1 MKDLLIKY
9 RDILYIIILIIILSL
24 LTKKCSE
31 VNYNDDLSKQNQ
43 KALTDKIEV
52 LKNKSNEKEY
62 RISLFETNIKDLK
75 KLNDSLY
82 LEYKKIKKGKVEY
95 ISNIEV
101 VYIDTNKLKSN
112 DTYTNLLRD
121 YHQINWV
128 FNDNDSEFNGY
139 TRFKIN
145 FLKDGNY
152 SVLSDTSF
160 LTKRLFKLSLT
171 TGIIKEKDGTRRIF
185 VTPSN
190 QNVEVTKIEGAILEE
205 KYYTTKKPVIT
216 LGLQFGYGL
225 SFGNNIGLT
234 PFIGIG
240 LQYNFLSLFNK
251 KQKF

>member
-9 RDILYIIILIIILSL
+9 RDIIYIIILLIILSL

-31 VNYNDDLSKQNQ
+31 VNYNDDLSNQNQ

-52 LKNKSNEKEY
+52 LKNKANEKEY
-62 RISLFETNIKDLK
+62 RITLFETDINNLK

-82 LEYKKIKKGKVEY
+82 LEYKKIKEGKVEY
-95 ISNIEV
+95 ISNIKI

-112 DTYTNLLRD
+112 DTHSILSKD
-121 YHQINWV
+121 YHQINWK
-128 FNDNDSEFNGY
+128 FNDSDSEFGGF

-152 SVLSDTSF
+152 DVLSDTSF
-160 LTKRLFKLSLT
+160 LTKRLFRLSLT

-190 QNVEVTKIEGAILEE
+190 QNVEVTKIEGVILEE
-205 KYYTTKKPVIT
+205 KYYTRKKPVIT
-216 LGLQFGYGL
+216 LGLQLGYGL
-225 SFGNNIGLT
+225 SFGNQIGIT

-240 LQYNFLSLFNK
+240 LQYNFLSLLNK